1 MTGQLLFRGEYLCD
15 VYRISSAR
23 AEVVQALGQ
32 DGRMSRQRLID
43 FEIALGEL
51 LQNIVRHE
59 KCTQSPCHFSIEL
72 ASSNFD
78 LNVTV
83 TDTCDLLED
92 VSFLDHERE
101 ASENGG
107 MGVRLI
113 KNIVSKYTISRDK
126 RVNKHYLVF
135 GNFLTP
141 S

>member
-1 MTGQLLFRGEYLCD
+1 MTVQLLFKGEYLCD
-15 VYRISSAR
+15 VHRISGAR
-23 AEVVQALGQ
+23 TEVAQALGR
-32 DGRMSRQRLID
+32 DGQVSRQRLID

-59 KCTQSPCHFSIEL
+59 KCTQMPCHFSIEL
-72 ASSNFD
+72 TRSNFD

-92 VSFLDHERE
+92 VSFLDRERV
-101 ASENGG
+101 ATENGG

-113 KNIVSKYTISRDK
+113 KNIVSKYTISSDK
-126 RVNKHYLVF
+126 RVNKHYLLF
-135 GNFLTP
+135 GDFLTP